1 MSPKSGVAL
10 ITKSSEKQ
18 NVHCFVETSG
28 YYFGV
33 KLVAAEIGGREWYNN
48 IVESQLVCDC
58 DLN

>member
-33 KLVAAEIGGREWYNN
+33 KPVAAEIGGR
-48 IVESQLVCDC
+48 D
-58 DLN
+58 